1 MMNAP
6 DFGDALL
13 SPKIIEDLT
22 DDDFGMIRYPD
33 SSAVEV
39 AVAHDGTREGVRQA
53 ETIARLIINAL
64 QLRDLLFEATYVWA
78 DLFDA
83 PPDVDG
89 HVSGADL
96 VEWFAQWRLKAKAA
110 LADVDAVNALP
121 LEDGVD
127 GT

>member
-13 SPKIIEDLT
+13 RPKIIEDLT
-22 DDDFGMIRYPD
+22 DDDFGMIRCPD
-33 SSAVEV
+33 SPAVEV

-83 PPDVDG
+83 PPDVEG

-96 VEWFAQWRLKAKAA
+96 VEWFAQGRLKAKAA